1 MFLNKKAKDPN
12 TVRHEWGHF
21 VQLGIM
27 GVGSYIPTVAIPSIL
42 SGDRADYYSLPWE
55 RMADFFGGANR
66 NKGYAQGSLAWGVA
80 QFFLGSLSVPL
91 YELFGR

>member
-1 MFLNKKAKDPN
+1 MGAFC
-12 TVRHEWGHF
+12 TVGNH
-21 VQLGIM
+21 GI
-27 GVGSYIPTVAIPSIL
+27 GSYIPTVAIPSIL

-66 NKGYAQGSLAWGVA
+66 NEGYAQGSLAWGVS
-80 QFFLGSLSVPL
+80 QFFLGSLSVSL